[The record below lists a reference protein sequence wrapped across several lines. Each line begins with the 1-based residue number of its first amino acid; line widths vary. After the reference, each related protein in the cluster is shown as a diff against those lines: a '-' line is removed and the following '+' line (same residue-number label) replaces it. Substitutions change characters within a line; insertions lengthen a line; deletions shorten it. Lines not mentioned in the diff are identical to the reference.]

1 LPLYISVMCN
11 LYGITK
17 IKRPSGRSCARFGAA
32 TIYDEPHKLRKY
44 RNKVHIQT
52 DVDIKDVSRDEPAA
66 FSKTIVDWS
75 LGLIVRVL
83 SYLNA
88 TYSRPKDLGQYAH
101 ELSIPSS

>member
-1 LPLYISVMCN
+1 MCN
-11 LYGITK
+11 LYGIPK
-17 IKRPSGRSCARFGAA
+17 IKRPSWRSCARFGAA

-52 DVDIKDVSRDEPAA
+52 DVHIKDVSRDEPAA

-83 SYLNA
+83 NLPERDVFTA
-88 TYSRPKDLGQYAH
+88 ERVGTVRPRAVDTV
-101 ELSIPSS
+101 